1 MEGNST
7 RRRLSKE
14 AWVAISGIGAAL
26 ITGAV
31 TLLVHVIPAAQN
43 SSAPTPGARPTATSA
58 SGVVTPT
65 LGATSVGARMAGKWK
80 GRARDS
86 NGVTFQIS
94 LEIKADCVSGRVCGS
109 IGVSHVPCYG
119 QIFLE
124 SVSNDDVE
132 FRVDNFD
139 KRSNRAVCQPGAGEH
154 FRLQPDGQLAYHTS
168 YEPMAQGTLQRI

>member
-1 MEGNST
+1 VESNST
-7 RRRLSKE
+7 RRRFSKE
-14 AWVAISGIGAAL
+14 AWVAISGIGAAV

-31 TLLVHVIPAAQN
+31 TLLVHVIPAPQD
-43 SSAPTPGARPTATSA
+43 SSTPTPGARPTAPSA
-58 SGVVTPT
+58 SGIAAPSTD
-65 LGATSVGARMAGKWK
+65 AASVAERMVGKWK
-80 GRARDS
+80 GTARDS

-94 LEIKADCVSGRVCGS
+94 LEVKQGCATGRLCGS

-124 SVSNDDVE
+124 NVSNGDVE

-139 KRSNRAVCQPGAGEH
+139 KRSNRGVCQPGAGEH

-168 YEPMAQGTLQRI
+168 YEPAAQGTLQRT